1 MEEKRHFFD
10 KPQNF
15 KRVLK
20 LFFLIC
26 AVLFLLDFFIH
37 KSHAHFEVEESFG
50 FYAVYGF
57 VSFIVLVA
65 VAKYILRPL
74 VMRRE
79 DYYE

>member
-1 MEEKRHFFD
+1 MEKKHHFFD
-10 KPQNF
+10 KARNVR
-15 KRVLK
+15 RVLK
-20 LFFLIC
+20 LFFFVC
-26 AVLFLLDFFIH
+26 ALFFLGDFFIH
-37 KSHAHFEVEESFG
+37 KSHAHFEVEKSFG
-50 FYAVYGF
+50 FFAVYGF